1 MTISDACYKQINDQL
16 STVVRAKRKSLN
28 MSQEDLAFLIGHSRN
43 CIQQIECVE
52 HGPDF
57 ETFFLLDEGLHLSEE
72 EAVSLFLDI
81 RAFVREDREKER
93 EEAGAQRIAVWLW
106 RGKPKED
113 VTHAHV

>member
-28 MSQEDLAFLIGHSRN
+28 MSQEDLAFLVGHSRN
-43 CIQQIECVE
+43 CIQQIECTE

-93 EEAGAQRIAVWLW
+93 EEAGTQHIAVWLW

-113 VTHAHV
+113 FIYTHV

>member
-1 MTISDACYKQINDQL
+1 MTISDVCYKQINDHL
-16 STVVRAKRKSLN
+16 STVVCTKRKSLN

-43 CIQQIECVE
+43 CIQQIECME

-57 ETFFLLDEGLHLSEE
+57 ETFFLLDEGLNLSEE
-72 EAVSLFLDI
+72 EAVDLFLEI
-81 RAFVREDREKER
+81 RAFVRADRKRER
-93 EEAGAQRIAVWLW
+93 EEAGTQHIAVWLW